1 MIWNLDQKLN
11 KKEKRQKKKKKRQKN
26 PTRTSWWLFMMSY
39 PIFRVLPDWEP
50 SADGIIITTD
60 LSL

>member
-1 MIWNLDQKLN
+1 MIWTPDQKLN
-11 KKEKRQKKKKKRQKN
+11 KKEKRQKN
-26 PTRTSWWLFMMSY
+26 PTVTSWRLSMMSY